1 MNLRPLIVI
10 PARLAAMRLPNKPLA
25 MIHGK
30 PLIVHVWERAIKAN
44 VGPVIVAC
52 GDQEIVDA
60 VQSYGGEAIL
70 TDPNLPRGS
79 DRVKVAAD
87 IFDPEKSYNI
97 VINVQGDLP
106 TLDPLLIKDVLE
118 PFQDAQVDIATLANL
133 IEDTEELQD
142 PNVVKIA
149 LSLQGKGPIGRALYF
164 SRYPIPSGS
173 GPHYHHIG
181 LYAFKRDCLDRFA
194 ALPVNA
200 LEEREKLEQ
209 IRALAN
215 GMRIDVK
222 VVETKTPFGVDT
234 PADLEKAIELLGKVQ
249 TS

>member
-1 MNLRPLIVI
+1 MALKPLIVI

-30 PLIVHVWERAIKAN
+30 PMIVHVWERATQAD

-60 VQSYGGEAIL
+60 VKAHGGEAIL

-87 IFDPEKSYNI
+87 IYDPSGSYNLI
-97 VINVQGDLP
+97 INVQGDIP
-106 TLDPLLIKDVLE
+106 TLDPILVQDVLE
-118 PFQDAQVDIATLANL
+118 PFKNVDVDIATLANL
-133 IEDTEELQD
+133 INDDQDLQD

-149 LSLQGKGPIGRALYF
+149 LTLEGKGPIGRALYF
-164 SRYPIPSGS
+164 SRSPIPSGV

-181 LYAFKRDCLDRFA
+181 LYAFKRDSLDRFA
-194 ALPVNA
+194 SLPEDA
-200 LEEREKLEQ
+200 LEVSEKLEQ
-209 IRALAN
+209 LRALAN

-222 VVETKTPFGVDT
+222 VVETVTPFGVDT
-234 PADLEKAIELLGKVQ
+234 PADLEKARELL
-249 TS
+249 SIH